1 MTICKEKDCIK
12 QCAFNLPGLKAKYCS
27 SHKTNDMVEV
37 NNKKCNQ
44 ENCNKRPSYNFK
56 NEKKG
61 NFCFKHKKTDMINV
75 NEKRKCKLCNKRP
88 NYNIEG
94 KKPLYC
100 VNHKLEN
107 MVDVNNRKCKFENC
121 NTQPS
126 FNYENEKNGLYCYK
140 HKLENMIEI
149 YNTKCKEKNCNTRPN
164 FNYKIEKKG
173 LYCSEHKLENMV
185 DVFNIK
191 CKFENCNT
199 RPTFNYNTE
208 KKGLFCVEHKNK
220 DMVDVLSIKC
230 LSEFC
235 DIIENKKY
243 DNYCTHCFANLFPND
258 PRTPLIQKN
267 SKEIKVV
274 SFITNKREGWY
285 HDKPLYVDLEG
296 GCCVSK
302 RRIDLRKLVNGT
314 LLCIEIDE
322 NQHKYYDKQDQEDRY
337 NNLFTDFSGKY
348 IFIRYNPDKYKC
360 GNQRRNPNF
369 VTRMERLEEE
379 IEKQK
384 LRIVNDKN
392 KDLVEI
398 IKLFYDK

>member
-1 MTICKEKDCIK
+1 
-12 QCAFNLPGLKAKYCS
+12 
-27 SHKTNDMVEV
+27 MVEV
-37 NNKKCNQ
+37 NNKKCNE

-149 YNTKCKEKNCNTRPN
+149 NNKKCKEENCNTRPH

-173 LYCSEHKLENMV
+173 IYCSEHKLENM
-185 DVFNIK
+185 I
-191 CKFENCNT
+191 
-199 RPTFNYNTE
+199 
-208 KKGLFCVEHKNK
+208 
-220 DMVDVLSIKC
+220 DVLSIKC

-235 DIIENKKY
+235 DVSPKYKDKY
-243 DNYCTHCFANLFPND
+243 DGYCTHCFANLFPGD
-258 PRTPLIQKN
+258 IRTSMIRKN

-274 SFITNKREGWY
+274 SFINSEFEGFI
-285 HDKPLYVDLEG
+285 HDKPLYVDIKG
-296 GCCVSK
+296 GCCNSK
-302 RRIDLRKLVNGT
+302 RRIDLRKLVDST
-314 LLCIEIDE
+314 MLCIEIDE
-322 NQHKYYDKQDQEDRY
+322 NQHKSYNKQDEIDRY
-337 NNLFTDFSGKY
+337 DNLFMDYSGKY
-348 IFIRYNPDKYKC
+348 IFIRYNPDKFMKESKT
-360 GNQRRNPNF
+360 RNPNF
-369 VTRMERLEEE
+369 FTRMEILKKE

-384 LRIVNDKN
+384 LRIGNNEN
-392 KDLVEI
+392 KELVEI
-398 IKLFYDK
+398 VKLFYSN